1 MDNFLKKLNN
11 FSLKQNILILIT
23 GDSDFVEIFKKFKNK
38 NFYLILVCQR
48 QTARSASKY
57 LSELAD
63 KLLFLDE
70 LL

>member
-38 NFYLILVCQR
+38 NFYLILVCQS
-48 QTARSASKY
+48 QTECSSSKY